1 MRIGVILTTDD
12 LLEIQRVLDGHH
24 FPKLAIRNLSEIIA
38 KVFDIH
44 RIVVFKKDVEPC
56 TQGGTIDFFDE
67 WCASGVPSRYDGT
80 NVPRR
85 LNIANIFK
93 DYMSIVAE
101 KEVYVLDRDS
111 KSIKEQSVREFYR
124 NTDIKSLMV
133 IPIYSRNDLWGTIA
147 LHDVTRERSFAAEGL
162 VKSAK
167 VLSFYLSE
175 FIKNIMYQDTL
186 ELVKGNDHAQKMFS
200 LGKLASSIAHEI
212 NSPVFI
218 IGGFANKLESLIDS
232 GQVTNTE
239 LKSYTSMIQ
248 SNCVKI
254 SNIVEGLRLMS
265 RSADREDLEV
275 VDLNILIRR
284 VLDISGESLQFSGI
298 NVSLDLCEEEALI
311 ECKPGELVQVFS
323 NLINN
328 SKDSLESLELNTKF
342 ISINTE
348 VEKKHCLITFS
359 DSGPIPSM
367 DILESMMEPFFSTKM
382 ASAGTG
388 LGLSIS
394 KEIVNRYNGSINIDK
409 ECEHVKFDLIFPII
423 EVDED

>member
-1 MRIGVILTTDD
+1 
-12 LLEIQRVLDGHH
+12 
-24 FPKLAIRNLSEIIA
+24 
-38 KVFDIH
+38 
-44 RIVVFKKDVEPC
+44 
-56 TQGGTIDFFDE
+56 
-67 WCASGVPSRYDGT
+67 
-80 NVPRR
+80 
-85 LNIANIFK
+85 
-93 DYMSIVAE
+93 
-101 KEVYVLDRDS
+101 
-111 KSIKEQSVREFYR
+111 
-124 NTDIKSLMV
+124 
-133 IPIYSRNDLWGTIA
+133 
-147 LHDVTRERSFAAEGL
+147 
-162 VKSAK
+162 
-167 VLSFYLSE
+167 
-175 FIKNIMYQDTL
+175 
-186 ELVKGNDHAQKMFS
+186 
-200 LGKLASSIAHEI
+200 
-212 NSPVFI
+212 
-218 IGGFANKLESLIDS
+218 
-232 GQVTNTE
+232 
-239 LKSYTSMIQ
+239 
-248 SNCVKI
+248 
-254 SNIVEGLRLMS
+254 MS